1 MSPDA
6 IPPALLLAASH
17 STYLANLGWC
27 TLAFFCGQLKWH
39 VPSSAANG
47 DRFVRHMRFWYASAT
62 LLVPVT
68 GYSIIEEK
76 MTRFQLIAIS
86 ALLLAPSIAYSSIF
100 GSVRGVVHDPQHRP
114 IQGARVTLK
123 AQNSDWTQTQ
133 DSSDSGGFEFSSV
146 PLGNYTVTVSSKGF
160 REMHQDAIVQ
170 SDTSPVLHFELTIA
184 SAKETVIVPE
194 TPVEAAT
201 ESVTPTTMV
210 NRIDIQETPGADR
223 TNGMEMIT
231 DYVPAAYMTHDMLH
245 MRGGHQVEWLIDGVP
260 VPNTNIA
267 NNLGPQIDPKDIDYL
282 EVQRGSYDADY
293 GDRTYGVFNVVP
305 RTGFERYRECDLVI
319 TAGSFYQTNDQISC
333 GGHTQRFAYYASLN
347 GNRSDYGL
355 QTPIGDV
362 VHDASNGFGGFASFI
377 FNPDPQN
384 QFRLVTQLRR
394 DYYQIPI
401 DPNPNSSGNL
411 ILEESGDS
419 PSYGLRDSETE
430 PDGYV
435 TFSWV
440 HTFNPNTL
448 ITVSPFYH
456 YNGADY
462 HGGADDYP
470 VISTVTQTANYAGM
484 QAALSAN
491 FEKNDIQ
498 AGIYGF
504 FQRQHNYFSNV
515 GTAPGYPTVAPS
527 SIGVNGGVAAEF
539 INDKFKVTPWL
550 TLMAGLRVTQFNAS
564 ISENA
569 VDPRFGIAL
578 RIPRLNW
585 VLRGFYGYYYQAPPV
600 VTATGPLADLATS
613 QNFAFA
619 PLHGE
624 RDREWQ
630 YGVMIP
636 YHGWTL
642 DADTYQTFAHNW
654 LDHNNIGES
663 NIFWPITWDY
673 ALIQGWEL
681 TLRSP
686 NLWHHGRFHLAY
698 ANQIAQ
704 ATSPITGGLI
714 CPPGNQLCP
723 LNIPPGLSPV
733 DHDQRNTLNF
743 GYNTGLPW
751 QSYASTNIY
760 YGSGFTNG
768 EYGTPFVQ
776 LPGQYPGP
784 YLPGHTTF
792 DLALGKSFAE
802 KYTVSVTALNVANRR
817 VQLDNSLT
825 FGGFHWN
832 DPRQIYGEFRYR
844 FNF

>member
-1 MSPDA
+1 MTRIKLVAVAAS
-6 IPPALLLAASH
+6 LLA
-17 STYLANLGWC
+17 T
-27 TLAFFCGQLKWH
+27 
-39 VPSSAANG
+39 AA
-47 DRFVRHMRFWYASAT
+47 YAT
-62 LLVPVT
+62 
-68 GYSIIEEK
+68 
-76 MTRFQLIAIS
+76 
-86 ALLLAPSIAYSSIF
+86 IF

-114 IQGARVTLK
+114 IQGAHVTLK
-123 AQNSDWTQTQ
+123 AQNSDWTQSH
-133 DSSDSGGFEFSSV
+133 DSHDSGGFDFTSV

-160 REMHQDAIVQ
+160 QEMHQDVIVQ
-170 SDTSPVLHFELTIA
+170 SDTNPVLHFELSIA
-184 SAKETVIVPE
+184 GAKETLAVSE
-194 TPVEAAT
+194 TPVEATT
-201 ESVTPTTMV
+201 ESVTPTTTV

-231 DYVPAAYMTHDMLH
+231 DYVPAAYVTHDMLH
-245 MRGGHQVEWLIDGVP
+245 MRGGHQVDWLIDGVP
-260 VPNTNIA
+260 IPNTNIA

-305 RTGFERYRECDLVI
+305 RTGFERYNECDLVI
-319 TAGSFYQTNDQISC
+319 TAGNFYQTNDQISC

-347 GNRSDYGL
+347 GNRSQYGL
-355 QTPIGDV
+355 QTPIGQV
-362 VHDASNGFGGFASFI
+362 VNDAANGIGGFASFI
-377 FNPDPQN
+377 FNPDPKN

-394 DYYQIPI
+394 DYYEIPI
-401 DPNPNSSGNL
+401 DPDPNSSGNQ
-411 ILEESGDS
+411 ILLSSGVS
-419 PSYGLRDSETE
+419 PSNGQHDAERE

-462 HGGADDYP
+462 VGGANDP
-470 VISTVTQTANYAGM
+470 AEITNVTQTAQYLGAQTAVNAT
-484 QAALSAN
+484 
-491 FEKNDIQ
+491 FWRNDLQ
-498 AGIYGF
+498 AGVYGF
-504 FQRQHNYFSNV
+504 YQHQYNYFSNV
-515 GTAPGYPTVAPS
+515 GFTFEGVTFPTILPS

-550 TLMAGLRVTQFNAS
+550 TLIAGLRATEFS
-564 ISENA
+564 STSSSENV
-569 VDPRFGIAL
+569 VDPRFGIAIRVP
-578 RIPRLNW
+578 RINW
-585 VLRGFYGYYYQAPPV
+585 VFRGFYGYYYQAPPLS
-600 VTATGPLADLATS
+600 TATDQLQILATN
-613 QNFAFA
+613 QNFGFA
-619 PLHGE
+619 RLQGE

-642 DADTYQTFAHNW
+642 DADTYQTKANNW

-686 NLWHHGRFHLAY
+686 NLWHHGQFHLAY

-704 ATSPITGGLI
+704 ASAPITGGLI
-714 CPPGNQLCP
+714 CPPGNSNCP
-723 LNIPPGLSPV
+723 LDIPPGLSPV

-743 GYNTGLPW
+743 GYNTSLPW
-751 QSYASTNIY
+751 QTYASTNIY

-768 EYGTPFVQ
+768 
-776 LPGQYPGP
+776 LPGVQYPGN
-784 YLPGHTTF
+784 YLPSHTTF

-832 DPRQIYGEFRYR
+832 DPRQIYGEVRYR
-844 FNF
+844 FNY